1 MFNSKT
7 NLYMEAINFY
17 RDNVAFLFRH
27 FDCFKSVA
35 KYFMAP
41 VPFEVKYEFF
51 LKKGRTPFQTIR
63 MVKAPISIGALF
75 LCWETYP
82 ELFRV
87 PCGTD
92 GEKTGMVYSFNG
104 SPLSGANDWSA
115 VCLETG
121 EFFQGK
127 GDKNFRTRCEALN
140 AAVLQ
145 SEEAL
150 EEMKKR
156 KGVSDFTPASL
167 QELVEF
173 VKEKAND

>member
-1 MFNSKT
+1 
-7 NLYMEAINFY
+7 MEDFNFY
-17 RDNVAFLFRH
+17 RDNVAFLYRH
-27 FDCFKSVA
+27 FDGFKSNA
-35 KYFMAP
+35 RFFMSP

-92 GEKTGMVYSFNG
+92 GEKKGMVYSFNG

-127 GDKNFRTRCEALN
+127 GDKNIRTRCEALN

-156 KGVSDFTPASL
+156 KGGSDFTPASL

>member
-1 MFNSKT
+1 
-7 NLYMEAINFY
+7 MEDYNFY
-17 RDNVAFLFRH
+17 RDNVAFLYRH
-27 FDCFKSVA
+27 FGRFKSNA
-35 KYFMAP
+35 RFFMSP
-41 VPFEVKYEFF
+41 VPFEVKY
-51 LKKGRTPFQTIR
+51 
-63 MVKAPISIGALF
+63 
-75 LCWETYP
+75 
-82 ELFRV
+82 
-87 PCGTD
+87 
-92 GEKTGMVYSFNG
+92 
-104 SPLSGANDWSA
+104 
-115 VCLETG
+115 

-156 KGVSDFTPASL
+156 KGRSDFTPASL

>member
-1 MFNSKT
+1 MGDF
-7 NLYMEAINFY
+7 NFY
-17 RDNVAFLFRH
+17 RDNVAFLYRH
-27 FDCFKSVA
+27 FDGFKSNA
-35 KYFMAP
+35 RFFMSP

-63 MVKAPISIGALF
+63 MEKAPISIGALF

-82 ELFRV
+82 ELFRI

-92 GEKTGMVYSFNG
+92 GANTGMVYSFNG
-104 SPLSGANDWSA
+104 SQLSGANDWPA

>member
-1 MFNSKT
+1 
-7 NLYMEAINFY
+7 MEDFNFY
-17 RDNVAFLFRH
+17 RDNVAFLYHH
-27 FDCFKSVA
+27 FDGFKSVA

-41 VPFEVKYEFF
+41 VPFEVKYDFF

-121 EFFQGK
+121 EFYQGK

-156 KGVSDFTPASL
+156 KGMRDFTPASL

>member
-1 MFNSKT
+1 
-7 NLYMEAINFY
+7 MEAFDFY
-17 RDNVAFLFRH
+17 RDNVAFLYRH
-27 FDCFKSVA
+27 FGGFKSVA

>member
-1 MFNSKT
+1 
-7 NLYMEAINFY
+7 MEDFNFY
-17 RDNVAFLFRH
+17 RDNVAFLYHH
-27 FDCFKSVA
+27 FDGFKSAA

-41 VPFEVKYEFF
+41 VPFEVKYDFF

-104 SPLSGANDWSA
+104 SPLSGANGWSA

-121 EFFQGK
+121 EFYQGK